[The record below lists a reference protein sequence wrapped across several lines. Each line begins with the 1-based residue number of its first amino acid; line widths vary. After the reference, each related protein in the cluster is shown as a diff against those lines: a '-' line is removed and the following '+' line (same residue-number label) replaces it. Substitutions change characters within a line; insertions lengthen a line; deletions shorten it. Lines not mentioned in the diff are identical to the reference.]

1 MGDDYDDEMYE
12 CRDSLQDKDGY
23 CVNFEVSGDSLEILK
38 MASKCLFS
46 SNLHK
51 NFFYY
56 GVLEDENSGDL
67 LILCATKVTYKDQK
81 LTRLPFPLKTP
92 DAFYNFVKEWLN
104 TSNKGEY
111 YDSDCYP
118 GFTIK
123 LDDNNMWNGVVL
135 VEHHAYMDGK

>member
-1 MGDDYDDEMYE
+1 MDDIEYE
-12 CRDSLQDKDGY
+12 TRDMLQSKNGY
-23 CVNFEVSGDSLEILK
+23 CMNFEVSGDSLDILS
-38 MASKCLFS
+38 ATSKCLYS
-46 SNLHK
+46 SSLHK
-51 NFFYY
+51 NFSYY
-56 GVLEDENSGDL
+56 TIIEDEQSGDL
-67 LILCATKVTYKDQK
+67 LVLCPSKVTYKDQK
-81 LTRLPFPLKTP
+81 LTKLPFQLKTP
-92 DAFYNFVKEWLN
+92 EAFYNFVKEWLN